1 MFSSQGT
8 RPVPKMRTKK
18 FAKKKSASNA
28 KEHPV
33 QVRNRPLRSLTE
45 EALRSY
51 LKDLNGDKPSELY
64 ELVIGEVEPPLFA
77 TVMDYAHGNQ
87 TLAANILGINRATL
101 RKKLKMYRLLG

>member
-1 MFSSQGT
+1 MSKT
-8 RPVPKMRTKK
+8 RTTKASTKK
-18 FAKKKSASNA
+18 FVRSETNRKDL
-28 KEHPV
+28 PV

-51 LKDLNGDKPSELY
+51 LKDLNGHKPAELY
-64 ELVIGEVEPPLFA
+64 NLVLGEVEPPLFA

-101 RKKLKMYRLLG
+101 RKKLKIYRLLD